1 MTQRFGVYI
10 CVGIMLT
17 YLTSIQS
24 KHMIILTRIKNKLL
38 WYFIILFDSNT
49 IHGNIMICD
58 NFKGKNKNK
67 SENNMKYL
75 IFILFMVACKNL
87 KITFFGF
94 FNVV

>member
-1 MTQRFGVYI
+1 
-10 CVGIMLT
+10 
-17 YLTSIQS
+17 
-24 KHMIILTRIKNKLL
+24 
-38 WYFIILFDSNT
+38 
-49 IHGNIMICD
+49 MICD